1 MVLLNEHWS
10 LVLSDDLLPGVMGN
24 KSEGGVPG
32 CLVACCAL
40 LPGVMVQ
47 LVWLRLGAPARL
59 CPAPGLCSLRSQ
71 CRGRKR
77 RRRQSWLLAWPLPG
91 ALAPLLWKSD
101 PGPGPGCA
109 EDAGSQGIPW
119 VTAPAPVAPRG
130 VWARGQL
137 GELSCRTFVP
147 HRGPGQGLCLLRCK

>member
-1 MVLLNEHWS
+1 MVVLLNEHWS

-40 LPGVMVQ
+40 LPGVMV
-47 LVWLRLGAPARL
+47 WLGLGLGAPARL

-101 PGPGPGCA
+101 PGPGPGCT

-119 VTAPAPVAPRG
+119 VTAPAPLPRVACG
-130 VWARGQL
+130 LVGSWA
-137 GELSCRTFVP
+137 S
-147 HRGPGQGLCLLRCK
+147 

>member
-1 MVLLNEHWS
+1 MVVLLNEHWS

-40 LPGVMVQ
+40 LPGVMV
-47 LVWLRLGAPARL
+47 WLGLGLGAPARL
-59 CPAPGLCSLRSQ
+59 CPAPGLCSLCSQ
-71 CRGRKR
+71 CCGRKR

-101 PGPGPGCA
+101 PGPGPGRT

-119 VTAPAPVAPRG
+119 VTAPAPLPRVACG
-130 VWARGQL
+130 LVGSWA
-137 GELSCRTFVP
+137 S
-147 HRGPGQGLCLLRCK
+147 